1 VRIDPSLIIQFFVK
15 QKMKLFCTFGLMAV
29 AIILGTCS
37 ALPAHNKLGDV
48 IMENKQL
55 LDPDGPMILR

>member
-1 VRIDPSLIIQFFVK
+1 MTILVSLIVWLIVQFCVQ

-29 AIILGTCS
+29 AIILATCS

-48 IMENKQL
+48 IMENEQRSKY
-55 LDPDGPMILR
+55 